1 MFQTSGAD
9 PVILK
14 VRTLAE
20 NAGFPT
26 LTPLQ
31 SRLLPQIAAGIT
43 PLTDTSGEKGKKLTL
58 LLSALIKLE
67 QKPKSQ
73 ALIITADGIDAGKL
87 GSLTDRLLHRQNQ
100 PFSFTVLDSRHSPR
114 REAERLRRKPDI
126 IIGTSRHIID
136 HLRRRDLGLGKISL
150 AGIYA
155 SAPGHPEEFHQ
166 DLQFI
171 FSKLPPQ
178 VQTLGLLPDPAELG
192 PLEGILKKSQN
203 LPVSQNVKE
212 ETKPM
217 SKDPDRHSVNEEA
230 IKDALDTMLDE
241 IRSVQDPH
249 ELDIYKKLI
258 KKKIPLTLRS
268 YVGAFLLKKRMEGS
282 NQGSNHR
289 SVAPRNNREEGNGHI
304 DQDGFT
310 TLFFS
315 IGKNRRVYPKDLSR
329 LLFTAAKLSH
339 EDVGAI
345 RIMDSYSFIEI
356 KNSHTDDV
364 IEVLNN
370 SEFRGRRLTVNYAR
384 KK

>member
-9 PVILK
+9 PGILK
-14 VRTLAE
+14 VRTLAK

-31 SRLLPQIAAGIT
+31 SRLLPQIAAGLS
-43 PLTDTSGEKGKKLTL
+43 PVTDTSGEKGKKLAM
-58 LLSALIKLE
+58 LLSVLIRLE

-73 ALIITADGIDAGKL
+73 ALIITAGNDDAGKL
-87 GSLTDRLLHRQNQ
+87 GSLSARLLNRQDR
-100 PFSFTVLDSRHSPR
+100 PSHFTVLDSRRGPR

-126 IIGTSRHIID
+126 IIGTSRQIID
-136 HLRRRDLGLGKISL
+136 HIRRRDLGLGKISL

-155 SAPGHPEEFHQ
+155 SEPGHPEEFHQ

-178 VQTLGLLPDPAELG
+178 VQTLCLLPALTGLG
-192 PLEGILKKSQN
+192 PMEEFLKKSQN
-203 LPVSQNVKE
+203 LTVSQNVKE
-212 ETKPM
+212 ETTPM
-217 SKDPDRHSVNEEA
+217 SKKPDRHSVNEEV

-258 KKKIPLTLRS
+258 KKKVPLTLRS
-268 YVGAFLLKKRMEGS
+268 YVGAYLLKKRMEGS
-282 NQGSNHR
+282 NQGS
-289 SVAPRNNREEGNGHI
+289 VEPRKNREEGNGHI

-329 LLFTAAKLSH
+329 LLFTAAKLSN

-356 KNSHTDDV
+356 KNSHTDEV